1 MTDGFDPAIIESRI
15 RSFESFGVHRTGWP
29 GDDATSEWLVAE
41 LRAAGIEAELERF
54 TFPRVECR
62 TARLTWP
69 DGSAGG
75 LPLYDGGFTPP
86 GGIEG
91 QLVAPDDGD
100 VFGGIV
106 VAFADQPRGDFAD
119 PALYERLEQMRE
131 AGAVGLVLVGGDA
144 SGDLVVRNAERI
156 DRPAALPALQV
167 APGDA
172 AALVPSVLM
181 GAEATLEIDAERLS
195 SSATNVVATLPGAGP
210 QSAPVG
216 IMTPKSG
223 WFTCAAERGG
233 GIAIWLALAEAL
245 AAMPERRR
253 PLHLVASSGHELHYH
268 GLASHFRARPD
279 LAAGAVAWLRLGA
292 SIGARE
298 PRPRMA
304 ASDEE
309 LLAIVSGALAD
320 ANAGPREPLPAGSP
334 GLSEARNISQA
345 GGRYVSLLGGHALSH
360 SPNDTVDRA
369 VDAESV
375 ARHARAAL
383 TVVEAMLAL
392 PLPA

>member
-41 LRAAGIEAELERF
+41 MQAAGIEAERDRF

-69 DGSAGG
+69 DGAADG

-86 GGIEG
+86 DGVEG
-91 QLVAPDDGD
+91 QLVSPDDGAEH
-100 VFGGIV
+100 VAIV
-106 VAFADQPRGDFAD
+106 VAFADQPGGDFAG
-119 PALYERLEQMRE
+119 PALYQRLGEMHG
-131 AGAVGLVLVGGDA
+131 AGAVGLVLVGGE
-144 SGDLVVRNAERI
+144 LVVRNAERI
-156 DRPAALPALQV
+156 DRPAALPVLQL
-167 APGDA
+167 APRDSA
-172 AALVPSVLM
+172 AFASSVLM
-181 GAEATLEIDAERLS
+181 GAEATLAIDAERLS

-210 QSAPVG
+210 ESAPVG
-216 IMTPKSG
+216 VMTPKSG
-223 WFTCAAERGG
+223 WFGCAGERGG
-233 GIAIWLALAEAL
+233 GIAIWLAIAEAL
-245 AAMPERRR
+245 AAIPQRRR
-253 PLHLVASSGHELHYH
+253 PVHLVASSGHELHHY
-268 GLASHFRARPD
+268 GLAAHFRARPH
-279 LAAGAVAWLRLGA
+279 LAAGAVAWLHLGT
-292 SIGARE
+292 SIGARK

-309 LLAIVSGALAD
+309 LLAIVSGALED
-320 ANAGPREPLPAGSP
+320 ANASPREFFAADTP
-334 GLSEARNISQA
+334 GGEA
-345 GGRYVSLLGGHALSH
+345 RYVSLLGGHSLFH

-383 TVVEAMLAL
+383 AVVEAMLAL
-392 PLPA
+392 